1 MRILVVEDE
10 TDLAEGIAD
19 GLRGDGYAVDIAADG
34 TSALEQL
41 AHTPYDLVC
50 LDVLLPDV
58 RGDEVCRRLKSG
70 GAAAPSARVA
80 PRVLMLTALDAV
92 GSRIHGLD
100 AGADDYLV
108 KPFDFDEL
116 AARIR
121 ALLRRDAGRSGAV
134 LTCGDLVL
142 DTAGG
147 EAWRD
152 GRPLGLSRKE
162 FALLRYF
169 MTHEGRAI
177 PAEELIDHVW
187 DAHLDPF
194 SQIVKVAVLGLR
206 RKLAPDGADQ
216 PLVTVRGHGYQ
227 LRSSS

>member
-147 EAWRD
+147 AGGGG
-152 GRPLGLSRKE
+152 GRPPAPPRPE
-162 FALLRYF
+162 EAPQRPDQ
-169 MTHEGRAI
+169 TPPARA
-177 PAEELIDHVW
+177 P
-187 DAHLDPF
+187 PPPP
-194 SQIVKVAVLGLR
+194 R
-206 RKLAPDGADQ
+206 RAP
-216 PLVTVRGHGYQ
+216 
-227 LRSSS
+227 